1 MASVEM
7 AIDLTSD
14 AASDDR
20 SDHNGEPNPPS
31 RYGKDEIVTLL
42 VGDERTE
49 MLAFASCLSFHS
61 EFFKVALKKEWAE
74 GQTHTIKL
82 PEEEPEIVAQY
93 LDYVLGKGLP
103 TDSTKM
109 DPRDGEVYWTLT
121 ILFAFGERVLDSKL
135 RNAITAEIIRFTT
148 IPAPDGSYILPSE
161 LPINNIYNCTT
172 SASPARRLMV
182 DLYMHVGDTTWV
194 VDTLHPAFLKDLAEA
209 LMLQVQ
215 TSALPCRISLKSAE
229 QYSI

>member
-1 MASVEM
+1 MASAEM

-20 SDHNGEPNPPS
+20 SDQDGEPTPYS
-31 RYGKDEIVTLL
+31 RYGKDEIVTLF

-61 EFFKVALKKEWAE
+61 EFFKTALKKEWAE
-74 GQTHTIKL
+74 GQTRTIKL

-103 TDSTKM
+103 TDSTNL
-109 DPRDGEVYWTLT
+109 DARGEVYTTLT
-121 ILFAFGERVLDSKL
+121 MLFAVGERVLDSGL
-135 RNAITAEIIRFTT
+135 RNAIIAEIIRFTT
-148 IPAPDGSYILPSE
+148 ILVVGPTYVFPNALQ
-161 LPINNIYNCTT
+161 INNIYNCTT

-182 DLYMHVGDTTWV
+182 DLFMLAGNTTWL
-194 VDTLHPAFLKDLAEA
+194 VDTLHPAFLKDMAEA

-215 TSALPCRISLKSAE
+215 TTELPCRIWQKAAE
-229 QYSI
+229 EYSV